1 MIGRFLKNDFEVP
14 SEYKKK
20 EAAFEKKKI
29 LHKQAHR
36 IETGG

>member
-14 SEYKKK
+14 SEYKKA
-20 EAAFEKKKI
+20 EAAFGKKNSH
-29 LHKQAHR
+29 HKQAQR